1 MTPRSI
7 LIIEDDITFG
17 TILKKWFEKNGY
29 LPRLATR
36 AAEARSILEQAVFS
50 LVLSDMRLP
59 DGDGIMLLTW
69 IREHRPATPVIMMT
83 GYAEV
88 QGAVNAI
95 KLGAYDYLEK
105 PINTALLEEK
115 IEGALRAVS
124 EPAAARAV
132 KQYGQQE
139 EKQFVSGVVYG
150 QSPASQRMHRHIE
163 LVAPTNMTVL
173 ICGESGTGKEYAA
186 RLIYQGSK
194 RSGKRFIAVDCGSLS
209 AELAPSE
216 LFGHLKGSFTSA
228 VNDKRGVFEEADG
241 GTVFLDEV
249 GNLPYEVQVQ
259 LLRALQEKTIRRIGS
274 ASDIKVD
281 VRIIA
286 ATNENLASA
295 VEQGRFREDLFYRL
309 NEFAVTVPPLRERSE
324 DIPVFA
330 DHFLAEANEELG
342 KNIGGFSRRAMAV
355 LTGHGWSGNVREL
368 RNSIRQ
374 AVLFADGPQIEPENL
389 PVFDSPVSGYE
400 DAPQPLRPQDE
411 KERIISAIKRAGGN
425 KSMAARM
432 LGVDRK
438 TLYNKLHQYGIEI

>member
-1 MTPRSI
+1 MATRSI

-29 LPRLATR
+29 APRLATR
-36 AAEARSILEQAVFS
+36 AAEARAMLEDSVFS

-88 QGAVNAI
+88 QGAVNAM

-105 PINTALLEEK
+105 PINPTLLEEK
-115 IEGALRAVS
+115 IESALGAVS
-124 EPAAARAV
+124 KPEPAPAV
-132 KQYGQQE
+132 KQYGKQE
-139 EKQFVSGVVYG
+139 EKEFVSGVVYG
-150 QSPASQRMHRHIE
+150 ESPASQRMHRHIE

-186 RLIYQGSK
+186 RMIHRGSK
-194 RSGKRFIAVDCGSLS
+194 RSGERFIAVDCGSLS

-228 VNDKRGVFEEADG
+228 ASDKRGVFEEADG

-259 LLRALQEKTIRRIGS
+259 LLRALQEKTIRRVGS
-274 ASDIKVD
+274 ASDTKVD

-286 ATNENLASA
+286 ATNEDLRSA

-309 NEFAVTVPPLRERSE
+309 NEFAVTVPPLRERKE

-330 DHFLAEANEELG
+330 EHFLAEANQELG
-342 KNIGGFSRRAMAV
+342 KDIRGFSRGSMAV
-355 LTGHGWSGNVREL
+355 LTGHSWSGNVREL
-368 RNSIRQ
+368 RNSIRR
-374 AVLFADGPQIEPENL
+374 AVLFAEGRQIEPDNL
-389 PVFDSPVSGYE
+389 PVFDTPRIGFE
-400 DAPQPLRPQDE
+400 DMPEPLRPTDE
-411 KERIISAIKRAGGN
+411 KERIITALQRTGGN
-425 KSMAARM
+425 KSRAAKM
-432 LGVDRK
+432 LGIDRK
-438 TLYNKLHQYGIEI
+438 TLYNKLHQYELDI